1 MPEQLRIS
9 VSWLDSYEYWLK
21 SEGVTEQEFI
31 DDLFGFTG
39 NPATR
44 AGTAWHS
51 VLEHAS
57 EGLDLSQPIEL
68 DGHKFSLI
76 DDLEGDIE
84 LGHMRELKYT
94 VPVLPD
100 VTLVGKLDAETID
113 TVIDHK
119 LTARI
124 DVDRYMDSMQWR
136 AYLMMRGKPKFKY
149 QLFRHTGLN
158 QNGSTTEI
166 KVVEYLELSMA
177 AYSGMADDVI
187 ECVNGLANILW
198 RNYPAYLDYRARRDA
213 EFKQTQ
219 NISDAIDLDRHEN
232 LWGRA

>member
-68 DGHKFSLI
+68 DSHKFTLS
-76 DDLEGDIE
+76 DDLEGNIE

-94 VPVLPD
+94 VSVLSG

-124 DVDRYMDSMQWR
+124 DLDRYMDSMQWR

-158 QNGSTTEI
+158 LNYQTTDI
-166 KVVEYLELSMA
+166 KIVEYLELSMA
-177 AYSGMADDVI
+177 AYLGMADDVI
-187 ECVNGLANILW
+187 ECVTGLADILW
-198 RNYPAYLDYRARRDA
+198 RNYADYAAYRAKRYQ
-213 EFKQTQ
+213 EVYEGEPKL
-219 NISDAIDLDRHEN
+219 IGLDEVV
-232 LWGRA
+232 A